1 MLRRRDALLRLGT
14 VGLGGLTLPRLV
26 QAEQSRPRGT
36 VDGRL
41 SANATA
47 KSCILV
53 YLWGGPPQQE
63 TFDPKL
69 DAPEGVRSQFGATDT
84 VVPGIRI
91 CDQLPQIARHTDKLA
106 IIRSYSHPSNI
117 HEVGV
122 NYTLT
127 GRFKDGLA
135 VPRNMRNRADFP
147 TVGSV
152 VSYFSPRSS
161 LPAAAT
167 IPRPIG
173 HDGVIYTGTHAG
185 FLGPQFDPLE
195 MQAPAEVNAPPLHS
209 LDLPSG
215 LDAIRVQSRFGLL
228 KVLEQTDRKLQ
239 AEGDRGAV
247 AGVASAREQAYRMLL
262 APEAKGAFDVSREK
276 DLTRDRYGRNEYG
289 QAFLLARRL
298 VEAGVRLVTLV
309 WYYVAPKDGN
319 VLNVWDNHGGTGSIN
334 SITGHQMLKEY
345 YCLPSL
351 DQGYS
356 ALIEDLSQR
365 GLLDETLV
373 AMMGEFGR
381 TPKIN
386 AQAGRDHWGPCQ
398 SVVLAGG
405 GIRGG
410 QVYGASDRQAA
421 YPTQNVVSPEDFIA
435 TIHHALGIPLDAEIH
450 DQLHRPHRV
459 CDGNPLVNLF
469 G

>member
-1 MLRRRDALLRLGT
+1 MAMFHRRDALLRLGT
-14 VGLGGLTLPRLV
+14 IGLGGLTLPRLL
-26 QAEQSRPRGT
+26 QAEQTTRSTQG
-36 VDGRL
+36 L
-41 SANATA
+41 LEKSATA

-69 DAPEGVRSQFGATDT
+69 EAAEGIRSQFGATDT

-91 CDQLPQIARHTDKLA
+91 CEKLPQIARHTDKMA
-106 IIRSYSHPSNI
+106 IIRSFSHPSNI
-117 HEVGV
+117 HEIGV

-127 GRFKDGLA
+127 GKFKDGLV
-135 VPRNMRNRADFP
+135 VPRNMRNRTDFP
-147 TVGSV
+147 NIGSV
-152 VSYFSPRSS
+152 VSYCSPTGAM
-161 LPAAAT
+161 PASVT

-185 FLGPQFDPLE
+185 FLGPRHDPLE
-195 MQAPAEVNAPPLHS
+195 MMAPGEVSGPPPHS
-209 LDLPSG
+209 MDLPEG
-215 LDAIRVQSRFGLL
+215 LDAVRLNGRKGLL
-228 KVLEQTDRKLQ
+228 GVLEETDQRLQQQGDRKTF
-239 AEGDRGAV
+239 
-247 AGVASAREQAYRMLL
+247 AGLDSAREQAYRMLL
-262 APEAKGAFDVSREK
+262 SREAKGAFKV
-276 DLTRDRYGRNEYG
+276 DLESERTRDRYGRNEYG
-289 QAFLLARRL
+289 EGFLLARRL

-334 SITGHQMLKEY
+334 GITGEQMLKEY

-351 DQGYS
+351 DQGFS
-356 ALIEDLSQR
+356 ALLEDLSER

-373 AMMGEFGR
+373 AMLGEFGR

-386 AQAGRDHWGPCQ
+386 AAAGRDHWGPCQ

-421 YPTQNVVSPEDFIA
+421 YPTQNLVTPEDFIA
-435 TIHHALGIPLDAEIH
+435 TIQYAMGIPPELELH
-450 DQLHRPHRV
+450 DQLNRPHRV
-459 CDGNPLVNLF
+459 CDGTPLYGLF
-469 G
+469 A